1 MTAMTIRWNVKARAE
16 GKGWANAHQFSVGA
30 GLSYPLA
37 ARILE
42 GDPLERIDVATL
54 EKLARVFGLKTPWPL
69 LDYDPKE

>member
-1 MTAMTIRWNVKARAE
+1 MTIRWNVKERAE
-16 GKGWANAHQFSVGA
+16 RRGWKNPHQFAVGA

-42 GDPLERIDVATL
+42 GEPLERIDVATL
-54 EKLARVFGLKTPWPL
+54 ERLTTVFGLKRPWEL